1 MEHQKKSRYFKIFG
15 FIAMFFG
22 FAIPFMIVINVI
34 EPTLFLVFF
43 SHTISVIGI
52 FSAMLGVIGYA
63 DDIARPW

>member
-15 FIAMFFG
+15 FIAMFIG
-22 FAIPFMIVINVI
+22 FAIPFLIVIRVI
-34 EPTLFLVFF
+34 EPTMFLVFF

-52 FSAMLGVIGYA
+52 FSAMLGVTGYA